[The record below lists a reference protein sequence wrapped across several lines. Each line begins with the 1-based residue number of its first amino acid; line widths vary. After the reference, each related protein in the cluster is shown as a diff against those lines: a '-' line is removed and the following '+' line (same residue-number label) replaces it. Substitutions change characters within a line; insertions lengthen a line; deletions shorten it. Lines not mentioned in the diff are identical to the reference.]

1 MNHPPDRVRRQPARR
16 HQAQRRR
23 VADQADRRDAP
34 ASGGTH
40 NFQATIEALSLMT
53 DSLPTSVS
61 GWLVRGLRGIVQAIA
76 LMVKQQWAQ
85 RAAPPNA
92 RCRLRAN
99 LATKMIRTS
108 APRRLFCVCRGA
120 QGDRPLH

>member
-1 MNHPPDRVRRQPARR
+1 MNHPPDRVRRRPARR

-53 DSLPTSVS
+53 DSLPASVS

-76 LMVKQQWAQ
+76 LMVKQQWTRLAV
-85 RAAPPNA
+85 PPE
-92 RCRLRAN
+92 
-99 LATKMIRTS
+99 RTLLP
-108 APRRLFCVCRGA
+108 PREP
-120 QGDRPLH
+120 GDGDDPSERTP

>member
-1 MNHPPDRVRRQPARR
+1 VNHPPDRVRRRPARR

-53 DSLPTSVS
+53 DSLPTLVS
-61 GWLVRGLRGIVQAIA
+61 GWLVRGLRGIVQTIA

-85 RAAPPNA
+85 LTVPPE
-92 RCRLRAN
+92 
-99 LATKMIRTS
+99 RTLPP
-108 APRRLFCVCRGA
+108 PREP
-120 QGDRPLH
+120 GDEDDPNERTP

>member
-1 MNHPPDRVRRQPARR
+1 MNHPPDRVRRRPARLVTARR

-85 RAAPPNA
+85 RVAPPE
-92 RCRLRAN
+92 
-99 LATKMIRTS
+99 RTLLP
-108 APRRLFCVCRGA
+108 PREP
-120 QGDRPLH
+120 GDEDDPNERTP

>member
-1 MNHPPDRVRRQPARR
+1 MAGATNLSDLELENRGIQAREIDSGEAS
-16 HQAQRRR
+16 QGD
-23 VADQADRRDAP
+23 VLTADRRAAP

-53 DSLPTSVS
+53 DSLPTLVS

-85 RAAPPNA
+85 LAVPPE
-92 RCRLRAN
+92 
-99 LATKMIRTS
+99 RTLLP
-108 APRRLFCVCRGA
+108 PREP
-120 QGDRPLH
+120 GDGDDQNERTP

>member
-1 MNHPPDRVRRQPARR
+1 MNHPPDRARRRPAHRLTARR

-23 VADQADRRDAP
+23 VADPADRRDAP

-40 NFQATIEALSLMT
+40 NYKATIEALSLMT

-85 RAAPPNA
+85 RVAPPE
-92 RCRLRAN
+92 
-99 LATKMIRTS
+99 RTLLP
-108 APRRLFCVCRGA
+108 PREP
-120 QGDRPLH
+120 GDGDDPNERTP